1 MTYPVSF
8 LKGKISTEMKKKGCA
23 RNAGFGGYLRD
34 FQKTGILNFKA
45 KIANIAYDTNKP
57 YFITKYV
64 DLLINCL

>member
-1 MTYPVSF
+1 
-8 LKGKISTEMKKKGCA
+8 MKKKGCA